1 MNTIPLYSSVI
12 RLIWTS
18 LFLLFFS
25 LYLLFTYVINHDCS
39 LHTSDTSVMLNQKT
53 SPTDEN
59 NILATLSE
67 EEKKKISIGKTLFK
81 NNCAS
86 CHAKNM
92 TMDLTGPALSG
103 VSERWAAYPKEDLYS
118 WIRNSQQ
125 LINNDHPRAVEVWK
139 EWSKVPMPALDLEDK
154 EIESILMY
162 IKSV

>member
-25 LYLLFTYVINHDCS
+25 LYLLFTYVINHDCGQN
-39 LHTSDTSVMLNQKT
+39 TSDVSGMLMQKT
-53 SPTDEN
+53 SPSDESN
-59 NILATLSE
+59 SLAALSAE
-67 EEKKKISIGKTLFK
+67 EREKISVGKTLFK

-103 VSERWAAYPKEDLYS
+103 VSERWAEYPQEDLYN
-118 WIRNSQQ
+118 WIKNSQK
-125 LINNDHPRAVEVWK
+125 LIKSGHPRAVELWK
-139 EWSKVPMPALDLEDK
+139 AWDKVTMNAIQLEDE

-162 IKSV
+162 IESV